1 MTASVR
7 APDRA
12 AASGVR
18 RAART
23 GYRWLLLTFLLA
35 VAAQIFL
42 AGLGTFS
49 FDTDRQAGGE
59 HAFGAHQGLGFAL
72 AGASVLILVLALAA
86 RPGRLALW
94 LAAALVVQTCLL
106 QSLLDGLADHTV
118 LFGRLHALD
127 GLLIAANAAVQY
139 ALARRLAAQHA
150 GLRPAIGGRGR
161 GHPGG
166 GMDQGRRGTA
176 ARRRLAVRVATVRCG
191 GADRGRRPPP
201 GRRRPGPDGSGPA
214 RGRPARRDLAAQ
226 AAPGGAEQR
235 RGQPAAA
242 PGLPGGPGHAQR
254 AAHRGTTGHDRRAA
268 CVPAPAGGGPDA
280 ERRKIERNLHDGA
293 QQQLIALAIQLGLL
307 ADSADDPDMV
317 RKAIPDLKAQL
328 GTALDDLRA
337 LARGIYPPLLAEQGL
352 VMALR
357 AQAARS
363 PVPVQVEA
371 DQVGRYPQEA
381 ESTVYFCMLEAMQ
394 NVAKHARASRA
405 TVRLS
410 GSGQGLTFSISDDG
424 TGFPAAGMR
433 HGSGLQGMSDRL
445 AAHGGALDLRSQ
457 PGRGTTITGWLPAPE
472 RAAVVGM

>member
-118 LFGRLHALD
+118 LFGGLHALD

-150 GLRPAIGGRGR
+150 GLRPAR
-161 GHPGG
+161 
-166 GMDQGRRGTA
+166 
-176 ARRRLAVRVATVRCG
+176 
-191 GADRGRRPPP
+191 
-201 GRRRPGPDGSGPA
+201 
-214 RGRPARRDLAAQ
+214 
-226 AAPGGAEQR
+226 
-235 RGQPAAA
+235 
-242 PGLPGGPGHAQR
+242 
-254 AAHRGTTGHDRRAA
+254 
-268 CVPAPAGGGPDA
+268 
-280 ERRKIERNLHDGA
+280 
-293 QQQLIALAIQLGLL
+293 
-307 ADSADDPDMV
+307 
-317 RKAIPDLKAQL
+317 
-328 GTALDDLRA
+328 
-337 LARGIYPPLLAEQGL
+337 
-352 VMALR
+352 
-357 AQAARS
+357 
-363 PVPVQVEA
+363 
-371 DQVGRYPQEA
+371 
-381 ESTVYFCMLEAMQ
+381 
-394 NVAKHARASRA
+394 
-405 TVRLS
+405 
-410 GSGQGLTFSISDDG
+410 
-424 TGFPAAGMR
+424 
-433 HGSGLQGMSDRL
+433 
-445 AAHGGALDLRSQ
+445 
-457 PGRGTTITGWLPAPE
+457 
-472 RAAVVGM
+472 